1 MALHVNWHA
10 SWIAVYVNDHG
21 LGEYLVPLGLVLEG
35 LLGIS
40 CIRQASR
47 ESGALNRQQSVGLV
61 KRSLVMDGLPR
72 SSSVNSVKMAQ
83 QKGSSD
89 YEGRL
94 RGTLGSK
101 LLLISLFRFRRS
113 HRDKW

>member
-10 SWIAVYVNDHG
+10 SWIAVYVNDQG
-21 LGEYLVPLGLVLEG
+21 LSEYLGPLGLVSGG

-40 CIRQASR
+40 CIKHASR
-47 ESGALNRQQSVGLV
+47 ESGVLNRQQSVGLV

-83 QKGSSD
+83 QKGSSEH
-89 YEGRL
+89 EG
-94 RGTLGSK
+94 GSEE
-101 LLLISLFRFRRS
+101 LWVQNSL
-113 HRDKW
+113 